1 MQITKYQFI
10 NFLSKFSFH
19 QNKSRKYFFSG
30 FKVPLS
36 KAEMEAALR
45 SAGCFIA
52 GQTDNLV
59 PADREL
65 YKRRDV
71 TATVG
76 SDPLI
81 VGKANF

>member
-1 MQITKYQFI
+1 
-10 NFLSKFSFH
+10 
-19 QNKSRKYFFSG
+19 
-30 FKVPLS
+30 VPLS
-36 KAEMEAALR
+36 KAEMESALR

-71 TATVG
+71 TGTVG

-81 VGKANF
+81 VGKVDFQTQCDYIIWITFPA

>member
-1 MQITKYQFI
+1 VWI
-10 NFLSKFSFH
+10 NF
-19 QNKSRKYFFSG
+19 NKKIG
-30 FKVPLS
+30 FKVPLN
-36 KAEMEAALR
+36 KTEMDAALKT
-45 SAGCFIA
+45 AGCFIA

-71 TATVG
+71 TGTVG

-81 VGKANF
+81 VGKEIKS

>member
-1 MQITKYQFI
+1 MD
-10 NFLSKFSFH
+10 
-19 QNKSRKYFFSG
+19 
-30 FKVPLS
+30 
-36 KAEMEAALR
+36 AALKT
-45 SAGCFIA
+45 AGCFIA

-71 TATVG
+71 TGTVG

-81 VGKANF
+81 VGKEIKS